1 MTYNII
7 YNNNYITIMQIN
19 NQNEN
24 FSEFSELEVEE
35 ILDVLSR
42 RLSEE
47 SVQKQQIINLDK
59 DIENEEG
66 ESYKPI
72 VTSGLGWGT
81 VGGGAGSGVG
91 ALVGAAIGTYL
102 FPGLG
107 TAAGAKIGAILG
119 GAVCGVGGA
128 VVAVRT
134 SANEELQKSQRKMN
148 LINAKMLI
156 KKRLRENGV
165 KEDELKVLKG
175 KIERQMNSLQIGLE
189 NTNELLRLTQ
199 VERDR
204 LKIEKDKLEEE
215 IKILKKENILL
226 NYKLSSHSYQA
237 QIQITPQRNN

>member
-1 MTYNII
+1 
-7 YNNNYITIMQIN
+7 
-19 NQNEN
+19 
-24 FSEFSELEVEE
+24 
-35 ILDVLSR
+35 
-42 RLSEE
+42 
-47 SVQKQQIINLDK
+47 
-59 DIENEEG
+59 
-66 ESYKPI
+66 
-72 VTSGLGWGT
+72 
-81 VGGGAGSGVG
+81 VG
-91 ALVGAAIGTYL
+91 ALVGAAIGTFL

-128 VVAVRT
+128 VVAVGT

-148 LINAKMLI
+148 LINAKTLI
-156 KKRLRENGV
+156 EKRLRENGV

-215 IKILKKENILL
+215 IGRLKIEKDKLEEEIKILKEENILL